1 MIRISLFIAALLGL
15 SISVNAQV
23 LKTSP
28 INPGSKLLKDGDVV
42 EVFVDEK
49 GKIYREL
56 RYHGIVPS
64 IRDSLTPPGKNKKR
78 GKKAQITWV
87 GFQPKEFYSRIFV
100 QADRVTRFALHKP
113 DPMHIAV
120 TFPNARIPR
129 KNNRRPIRTSQ
140 FASKVAG
147 IEAFQRGK
155 NVVVV
160 ISLRKPAGYL
170 YKRKGNYVFIDVER

>member
-1 MIRISLFIAALLGL
+1 MIRILITIATVLG
-15 SISVNAQV
+15 IATTANAQV

-28 INPGSKLLKDGDVV
+28 VNPGSKLLKDGDVV
-42 EVFVDEK
+42 EVFVDER

-64 IRDSLTPPGKNKKR
+64 IRDSLNPNGKSKKR
-78 GKKAQITWV
+78 GKKARITWV
-87 GFQPKEFYSRIFV
+87 GFQPKEFYSRIFIQV
-100 QADRVTRFALHKP
+100 DRVTRFALHKP

-120 TFPNARIPR
+120 TFPAAKIPR

-170 YKRKGNYVFIDVER
+170 YKRKGKYVFIDVER